1 MPFRGVKERMD
12 NNNIISTRRDGID
25 DVRRTSVPSNKLPP
39 LCFAVDPQNGDL
51 IEIVKGTDGYYIMC
65 VQLKTKEL
73 NQRKANKL
81 NADLGVTKRQVA
93 AMLYGA
99 LFGWKSPKADPKQYT
114 VSGAPFVNSFQK

>member
-1 MPFRGVKERMD
+1 MD

-81 NADLGVTKRQVA
+81 NAVWLEIAQ
-93 AMLYGA
+93 
-99 LFGWKSPKADPKQYT
+99 S
-114 VSGAPFVNSFQK
+114 